1 MVELIAAIILFI
13 GLIGMGVIIIKK
25 IPVLCELSIQ
35 EVKKPEGL
43 RKLILRK
50 LKSKIRD
57 NGTLESFSTE
67 LLLQRILSR
76 IRVLTLKTDK
86 KTGVWLTKLHK
97 RSLKKKNKFSD
108 DYWQKLKRK

>member
-1 MVELIAAIILFI
+1 MIELIAAIILFI
-13 GLIGMGVIIIKK
+13 GLIGTGVIIIKK

-35 EVKKPEGL
+35 EVKKPGVL
-43 RKLILRK
+43 RRLRG
-50 LKSKIRD
+50 KIRD

-67 LLLQRILSR
+67 LLLQKILSK

-86 KTGVWLTKLHK
+86 KTGAWLTKLHK

-108 DYWQKLKRK
+108 DYWKRIRKGK